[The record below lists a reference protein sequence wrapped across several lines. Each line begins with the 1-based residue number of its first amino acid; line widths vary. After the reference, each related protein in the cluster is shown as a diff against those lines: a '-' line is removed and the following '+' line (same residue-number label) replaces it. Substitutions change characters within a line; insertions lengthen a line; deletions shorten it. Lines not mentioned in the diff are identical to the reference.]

1 MQGRIS
7 PEDPLASDR
16 FLRTFGG
23 HHDAMSRGLVLT
35 AGVLAALLAAGLGA
49 ARSERANQGEAAA
62 RPGTPVFVINGRGW
76 GHGVGMSQWGANGFA
91 RRGLDYRRILAHYYR
106 GTAIGKAPVAKVRV
120 LLAGSKPTLTI
131 SSAAPFR
138 VRDASGKARSVVG
151 KQVIGPGL
159 RVKVKGVQRRAALQP
174 PLVFLPGAEPL
185 ELGRRYRGTIQVD
198 RVGKRLRAIN
208 VVGLEQYLY
217 GVVPAEVPDD
227 WAPEVLKAQAVAAR
241 SYAIATRKLSGAFD
255 LFPDVRSQVYRGV
268 DEEEDSTNAAV
279 DETAG
284 QVLTYAGRP
293 IIAYFHST
301 SGGRTASVQDVWAG
315 SKPTPYLTGVDDPY
329 DSISPHHVWGP
340 IVMSAAR
347 FQRVLKVPGR
357 LLDVR
362 TTTNASA
369 RAESVVGVGVG
380 GEVSAKAGDVRREL
394 GLRSTWFRVGVLS
407 LPQPAKPHVF
417 GGTTRLTG
425 IARAVEGVRFEY
437 LAAGGWRLL
446 TAPKPAKDGTFSVT
460 VRPTATARYRLA
472 VGAARTAVIRLG
484 VAPLIRLNPVTDAME
499 LRGSMRPAVF
509 GAAVEIQR
517 LSGRAWGRV
526 GQATVAEDGTFAAS
540 MHVPPGSYRARI
552 SAPGRGLAAGMSATL
567 VVR

>member
-1 MQGRIS
+1 
-7 PEDPLASDR
+7 
-16 FLRTFGG
+16 
-23 HHDAMSRGLVLT
+23 MSRGLVLT
-35 AGVLAALLAAGLGA
+35 AGVLGALLAAGLGA
-49 ARSERANQGEAAA
+49 AESQRADQGEAAA
-62 RPGTPVFVINGRGW
+62 RAGTPVFVISGRGW

-91 RRGLDYRRILAHYYR
+91 RRGLDYRRILGHYYR
-106 GTAIGKAPVAKVRV
+106 GTTIGRAPVAKVRV

-138 VRDASGKARSVVG
+138 VRDASGRTRQVAG

-159 RVKVKGVQRRAALQP
+159 KVKVKGVRRRAALQP
-174 PLVFLPGAEPL
+174 PLVFLPGTEPL

-198 RVGKRLRAIN
+198 KVGRRLRAVN

-241 SYAIATRKLSGAFD
+241 SYAMATRKLGGAFD

-284 QVLTYAGRP
+284 QVLMYGGRP

-301 SGGRTASVQDVWAG
+301 SGGRTASVQDVWVG

-329 DSISPHHVWGP
+329 DSISPHHSWGP
-340 IVMSAAR
+340 IVMPAGR
-347 FQRVLKVPGR
+347 LQRVLKAPGR

-362 TTTNASA
+362 TTMNASS
-369 RAESVVGVGVG
+369 RVDNVVGVGSG
-380 GEVSAKAGDVRREL
+380 GEASAKAGDVRREL
-394 GLRSTWFRVGVLS
+394 GLRSTWFRVGVMA

-425 IARAVEGVRFEY
+425 TARGVEGVRFEY
-437 LAAGGWRLL
+437 FAAGGWRLL
-446 TAPKPAKDGTFSVT
+446 TSPRPARDGTFSVT

-472 VGAARTAVIRLG
+472 LGAARTAAIRLG
-484 VAPLIRLNPVTDAME
+484 VAPLVRLNPVIDAME
-499 LRGSMRPAVF
+499 LRGTMRPAVV

-517 LSGRAWGRV
+517 LSGRAWGAV
-526 GQATVAEDGTFAAS
+526 GRATVAEDGSFSAA

-552 SAPGRGLAAGMSATL
+552 PMPGRGLAAGTSATL